1 MPGPN
6 DAISADFTVGQDNA
20 REGAASADWVQLSDP
35 TLGLSL
41 SYPPDWTADGP
52 VVATQFSAG
61 AQCRSVR
68 IVDFE
73 PPADSGAAAPLEH
86 SFVQVCGRPVA
97 TGVSLDAYMQETYGE
112 SLARRFAQ
120 TDLNGTPAYRS
131 RGQGTSLVIYAR
143 SGTGLVQVVAG
154 VTAAPEHEA
163 LRRAQVER
171 ILGGLT
177 LS

>member
-1 MPGPN
+1 
-6 DAISADFTVGQDNA
+6 
-20 REGAASADWVQLSDP
+20 
-35 TLGLSL
+35 
-41 SYPPDWTADGP
+41 
-52 VVATQFSAG
+52 
-61 AQCRSVR
+61 
-68 IVDFE
+68 
-73 PPADSGAAAPLEH
+73 
-86 SFVQVCGRPVA
+86 
-97 TGVSLDAYMQETYGE
+97 MQQTYGE

-143 SGTGLVQVVAG
+143 SGTGLVQVVTG